1 MAIPRFALYGETAAP
16 GQDMLHI
23 ESVASRSRL
32 YHWEIE
38 PHVHQGL
45 YQILWLQRGS
55 AEVVLD
61 EWRASVAGPAAIVV
75 PPGVVHGFVFAPET
89 DGRVLTL
96 SARFLVEGEFQAVG
110 EAFQALFSAPGVLHF
125 SPDDGEAQRLSVQ
138 LGELAAEFALPGSA
152 DAPVVQWLARAV
164 VWRLARAS
172 EQGQR
177 EGGERAHQHQ
187 ALFTRFLLLVEQHFL
202 EHWPLER
209 YASRLGLST
218 QRLNRLA
225 RANQALDEQRDHVFT
240 LLTANVDAIEAL
252 CATRP
257 SDAPAQVYA
266 FASAMVDMA
275 GYLDVPTFFEAAF
288 SLCEIADRMKGAGVW
303 SWPSVEVHVRALAR
317 VQERF
322 GRSVQRRAVA
332 GRLPQ
337 VPERLEDV
345 GLDHRAHLLGIPA
358 SVEMLGREH
367 DRGDLDR
374 HAIPARGADPEHWH
388 YDVRFVVRATGSEDF
403 AVSEESLD
411 LAWKPVAAI
420 AADPAMDESM
430 RRMATRWLTRG
441 R

>member
-1 MAIPRFALYGETAAP
+1 MPQASQSPPRTRSSRGQPAAIPRFALYGEAAAP

-23 ESVASRSRL
+23 ESVASRSRI

-125 SPDDGEAQRLSVQ
+125 SPDDGEAERLSVQ
-138 LGELAAEFALPGSA
+138 LGELDAEFNLPGSA

-164 VWRLARAS
+164 VWRLARSS

-225 RANQALDEQRDHVFT
+225 RAGSGRSALELVHER
-240 LLTANVDAIEAL
+240 LTREACRRL
-252 CATRP
+252 VYIA
-257 SDAPAQVYA
+257 APA
-266 FASAMVDMA
+266 ASLALEL
-275 GYLDVPTFFEAAF
+275 GFE
-288 SLCEIADRMKGAGVW
+288 
-303 SWPSVEVHVRALAR
+303 
-317 VQERF
+317 
-322 GRSVQRRAVA
+322 
-332 GRLPQ
+332 
-337 VPERLEDV
+337 
-345 GLDHRAHLLGIPA
+345 
-358 SVEMLGREH
+358 
-367 DRGDLDR
+367 
-374 HAIPARGADPEHWH
+374 
-388 YDVRFVVRATGSEDF
+388 
-403 AVSEESLD
+403 
-411 LAWKPVAAI
+411 
-420 AADPAMDESM
+420 DPAYFSRFFK
-430 RRMATRWLTRG
+430 RRTGLSPQRWREAQ
-441 R
+441 RPPAA